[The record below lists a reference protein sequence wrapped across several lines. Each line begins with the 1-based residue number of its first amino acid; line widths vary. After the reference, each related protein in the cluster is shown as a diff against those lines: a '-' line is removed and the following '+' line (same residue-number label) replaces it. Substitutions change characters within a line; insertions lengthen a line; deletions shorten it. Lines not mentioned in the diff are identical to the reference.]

1 MQFLRQISI
10 SKRLWLI
17 FLITVGMFF
26 VFGALALKQSY
37 EVLHSA
43 KAVKTQ
49 HIVESTLGTLEYFH
63 ELEKSGQ
70 LTSQQAQDQA
80 KSALS
85 KLRYGR
91 NDYVWIND
99 LGPTMIMHPM
109 SPALDGKDLSGYKD
123 PDGVE
128 IFNEFVRTAK
138 QKGEGFV
145 SYRWPMPGASA
156 PVDKIS
162 YVHLFKPWN
171 WIIGSG
177 VYLDDTQDEFRSV
190 AINASI
196 MSFLIIAFIAFLII
210 SIMRSIAK
218 PLESVVEAMQN
229 IASGDGDLTQEL
241 STHGKD
247 EITQLSLHYNTFA
260 LKLRN
265 TIGNLLNSAATL
277 KQSAEALGNQASQ
290 ALHISEDQSQQ
301 TEQIATAINE
311 VTYAVQDVAKH
322 AEQAAAEVS
331 QATEQAASGQ
341 ANIDNSLKQT
351 DKLSATIE
359 QAVDVMQKL
368 AEESSQVGRVLD
380 VIRSIAEQTN
390 LLALNAAI
398 EAARAGEQGRGFAV
412 VADEVRLLAQR
423 TQQSTD
429 EVQKMIESLQQNSQA
444 AVQVINQSSSTAQAT
459 VEQAQQA
466 QESLTSISNALH
478 MINGLNASI
487 ASATLQQSHV
497 AEEINQN
504 VTQVAGLSQSSNEA
518 AHQLSASSEQL
529 NQLALELNR
538 QLAQFKV

>member
-1 MQFLRQISI
+1 MSFLRKISI
-10 SKRLWLI
+10 SNRLWLI

-37 EVLHSA
+37 ELMHSA

-63 ELEKSGQ
+63 SLEKSGD
-70 LTSQQAQDQA
+70 LSTAQAQEQA
-80 KSALS
+80 KNALS

-99 LGPTMIMHPM
+99 LVPTMIMHPM

-123 PDGVE
+123 PDGKE
-128 IFNEFVRTAK
+128 IFNQFVNIAK
-138 QKGEGFV
+138 QQGSGFF

-162 YVHLFKPWN
+162 FVQLFKPWN
-171 WIIGSG
+171 WVIGSG
-177 VYLDDTQDEFRSV
+177 VYLDDIHAEFRST
-190 AINASI
+190 AINVSI
-196 MSFLIIAFIAFLII
+196 ISLVVIIFIALLIIG
-210 SIMRSIAK
+210 IMRSIVA
-218 PLESVVEAMQN
+218 PLEHIVAAMKS
-229 IASGDGDLTQEL
+229 ISSSEGDLTQEL
-241 STHGKD
+241 NCDGTD
-247 EITQLSLHYNTFA
+247 EITELSLHFNTFTQ
-260 LKLRN
+260 KLRS
-265 TIGNLLNSAATL
+265 TISHLLTSAATL
-277 KQSAEALGNQASQ
+277 KQSAEALGQQASQ
-290 ALHISEDQSQQ
+290 SLSISEDQSQQ

-322 AEQAAAEVS
+322 AEQAASEVS
-331 QATEQAASGQ
+331 QATEQAIAGQ
-341 ANIDNSLKQT
+341 ANIDNSLQQT
-351 DKLSATIE
+351 DKLSSTIE
-359 QAVDVMQKL
+359 QAVNVMQTL

-429 EVQKMIESLQQNSQA
+429 EVQKMIESLQHNSQA
-444 AVQVINQSSSTAQAT
+444 AVQVIGQSSSTAQAT
-459 VEQAQQA
+459 VEQAHQA
-466 QESLTSISNALH
+466 QQSLASISHALQTL
-478 MINGLNASI
+478 NGLNASI
-487 ASATLQQSHV
+487 ASATLEQSHV

-504 VTQVAGLSQSSNEA
+504 VTQVAGLSQSSNES
-518 AHQLSASSEQL
+518 AHQLSHSSEQL
-529 NQLALELNR
+529 NQLALDLNR
-538 QLAQFKV
+538 QLGQFRV

>member
-17 FLITVGMFF
+17 FFITVGMFF

-37 EVLHSA
+37 EVMHSA
-43 KAVKTQ
+43 KATKTQ
-49 HIVESTLGTLEYFH
+49 HIVESTLGTVEYFH

-70 LTSQQAQDQA
+70 LTTQQAQEQA

-99 LGPTMIMHPM
+99 LNPTMIMHPM

-123 PDGVE
+123 PDGIE

-138 QKGEGFV
+138 QQGSGFV

-162 YVHLFKPWN
+162 YVQLFKPWN
-171 WIIGSG
+171 WVVGSG
-177 VYLDDTQDEFRSV
+177 VYLDDIQAEFRSV
-190 AINASI
+190 AISASI
-196 MSFLIIAFIAFLII
+196 MSFVIILFIAVLIIN
-210 SIMRSIAK
+210 IMRSIVK
-218 PLESVVEAMQN
+218 PIENVVEAMQN

-241 STHGKD
+241 SVHGKD
-247 EITQLSLHYNTFA
+247 EVTQLSLHYNTFA
-260 LKLRN
+260 LKLRT
-265 TIGNLLNSAATL
+265 TISHLLNSAATL

-322 AEQAAAEVS
+322 AEQAATEVS
-331 QATEQAASGQ
+331 QATEQANSGQ
-341 ANIDNSLKQT
+341 INIDNSLKQT

-359 QAVDVMQKL
+359 QAVNVMQKL

-429 EVQKMIESLQQNSQA
+429 EVQKMLESLQQNSQA
-444 AVQVINQSSSTAQAT
+444 AVQVINESSTTAQAT

-466 QESLTSISNALH
+466 QASLTIISNALH

>member
-1 MQFLRQISI
+1 MQFFRQISI

-26 VFGALALKQSY
+26 IFGALALKQSY
-37 EVLHSA
+37 DVMNAA

-63 ELEKSGQ
+63 SLEQSGQ
-70 LTSQQAQDQA
+70 LSTAQAQAQA
-80 KSALS
+80 QEALS
-85 KLRYGR
+85 KIRYGR

-99 LGPTMIMHPM
+99 LAANMVMHPI
-109 SPALDGKDLSGYKD
+109 SPALNGKSLTSHKD

-128 IFNEFVRTAK
+128 IFNEFVRIAK
-138 QKGEGFV
+138 QQGAGFL

-162 YVHLFKPWN
+162 YIQLFKPWN

-177 VYLDDTQDEFRSV
+177 VYLDDTQAEFRSV
-190 AINASI
+190 AIHASI
-196 MSFLIIAFIAFLII
+196 ISAVIIITIALLII
-210 SIMRSIAK
+210 SILRSIVV
-218 PLESVVEAMQN
+218 PLENVVSAMQN

-241 STHGKD
+241 STSGTD
-247 EITQLSLHYNTFA
+247 EISELSQHFNTFT
-260 LKLRN
+260 LKLR
-265 TIGNLLNSAATL
+265 TTVSHLLSSAATL
-277 KQSAEALGNQASQ
+277 KQAAEALGVQATQS
-290 ALHISEDQSQQ
+290 LTISEDQSQQ

-322 AEQAAAEVS
+322 AEQAATEVL
-331 QATEQAASGQ
+331 QATDQAVAGQ
-341 ANIDNSLKQT
+341 ANIDNSLQQT
-351 DKLSATIE
+351 DLLSSTIE
-359 QAVDVMQKL
+359 QAVNVMQTL
-368 AEESSQVGRVLD
+368 AEESSQVGRVLE

-429 EVQKMIESLQQNSQA
+429 EVQTMIESLQQNSQA
-444 AVQVINQSSSTAQAT
+444 AVQVINKSSSTAQAT

-466 QESLTSISNALH
+466 HASLTSISNALH
-478 MINGLNASI
+478 KLNDLNASI

-504 VTQVAGLSQSSNEA
+504 ITQVAGLSQSSNLA
-518 AHQLSASSEQL
+518 AHQLSSASEQL
-529 NQLALELNR
+529 NQLAQELNR
-538 QLAQFKV
+538 QLGQFRV

>member
-17 FLITVGMFF
+17 FFITVGMFF

-37 EVLHSA
+37 EVMHSA
-43 KAVKTQ
+43 KATKTQ
-49 HIVESTLGTLEYFH
+49 HIVESTLGTVEYFH

-70 LTSQQAQDQA
+70 LTTQQAQEQA

-99 LGPTMIMHPM
+99 LNPNMIMHPM

-123 PDGVE
+123 PDGIE

-138 QKGEGFV
+138 QQGSGFV

-162 YVHLFKPWN
+162 YVQLFKPWN
-171 WIIGSG
+171 WVVGSG
-177 VYLDDTQDEFRSV
+177 VYLDDIQAEFRSV
-190 AINASI
+190 AISASI
-196 MSFLIIAFIAFLII
+196 MSFVIILFIAVLIIN
-210 SIMRSIAK
+210 IMRSIVK
-218 PLESVVEAMQN
+218 PIENVVEAMQN

-241 STHGKD
+241 SVHGKD
-247 EITQLSLHYNTFA
+247 EVTQLSLHYNTFA
-260 LKLRN
+260 LKLRT
-265 TIGNLLNSAATL
+265 TISHLLNSAATL

-322 AEQAAAEVS
+322 AEQAATEVS
-331 QATEQAASGQ
+331 QATEQANSGQ
-341 ANIDNSLKQT
+341 INIDNSLKQT

-359 QAVDVMQKL
+359 QAVNVMQKL

-429 EVQKMIESLQQNSQA
+429 EVQKMLESLQQNSQA
-444 AVQVINQSSSTAQAT
+444 AVQVINESSTTAQAT

-466 QESLTSISNALH
+466 QESLTIISNALH

>member
-17 FLITVGMFF
+17 FFITVGMFF

-37 EVLHSA
+37 EVMHSA
-43 KAVKTQ
+43 KATKTQ
-49 HIVESTLGTLEYFH
+49 HIVESTLGTVEYFH

-70 LTSQQAQDQA
+70 LTTQQAQEQA

-99 LGPTMIMHPM
+99 LNPTMIMHPM

-123 PDGVE
+123 PDGIE

-138 QKGEGFV
+138 QQGSGFV

-162 YVHLFKPWN
+162 YVQLFKPWN
-171 WIIGSG
+171 WVVGSG
-177 VYLDDTQDEFRSV
+177 VYLDDIQAEFRSV
-190 AINASI
+190 AISASI
-196 MSFLIIAFIAFLII
+196 MSFVIILFIAVLIIN
-210 SIMRSIAK
+210 IMRSIVK
-218 PLESVVEAMQN
+218 PIENVVEAMQN

-241 STHGKD
+241 SVHGKD
-247 EITQLSLHYNTFA
+247 EVTQLGLHYNTFA
-260 LKLRN
+260 LKLRT
-265 TIGNLLNSAATL
+265 TISHLLNSAATL

-322 AEQAAAEVS
+322 AEQAATEVS
-331 QATEQAASGQ
+331 QATEQANSGQ
-341 ANIDNSLKQT
+341 INIDNSLKQT

-359 QAVDVMQKL
+359 QAVNVMQKL

-429 EVQKMIESLQQNSQA
+429 EVQKMLESLQQNSQA
-444 AVQVINQSSSTAQAT
+444 AVQVINESSTTAQAT

-466 QESLTSISNALH
+466 QSSLTIISNALH

>member
-17 FLITVGMFF
+17 FLIAVGMFF
-26 VFGALALKQSY
+26 VFAALALKQSY
-37 EVLHSA
+37 DLMHSA

-49 HIVESTLGTLEYFH
+49 HIVESTLGTLEYFNG
-63 ELEKSGQ
+63 LEKNGQ
-70 LTSQQAQDQA
+70 LTTAQAQEHAQ
-80 KSALS
+80 KALS
-85 KLRYGR
+85 TLRYGR
-91 NDYVWIND
+91 NDYVWVND
-99 LGPTMIMHPM
+99 LAPTMIMHPM

-123 PDGVE
+123 PDGKQ
-128 IFNEFVRTAK
+128 IFNEFVRIAK
-138 QKGEGFV
+138 QQGSGFF

-162 YVHLFKPWN
+162 YVKLFEPWN
-171 WIIGSG
+171 WVVGSG
-177 VYLDDTQDEFRSV
+177 VYLDDIHAEFRAA
-190 AINASI
+190 AIKVG
-196 MSFLIIAFIAFLII
+196 LIGFAVIVFIALFII
-210 SIMRSIAK
+210 SIMRSIVV
-218 PLESVVEAMQN
+218 PLENVVAAMHN

-241 STHGKD
+241 SVNGKD
-247 EITQLSLHYNTFA
+247 EITELSQNYNTFA
-260 LKLRN
+260 LKLRT
-265 TIGNLLNSAATL
+265 TISHLLSSATIL
-277 KQSAEALGNQASQ
+277 KQSAEALGLQASE
-290 ALHISEDQSQQ
+290 ALSINENQSQQ

-331 QATEQAASGQ
+331 QATEQAVAGQ
-341 ANIDNSLKQT
+341 TNIDNSLRQT
-351 DKLSATIE
+351 DLLSATIA
-359 QAVDVMQKL
+359 QAVNVMQKL

-429 EVQKMIESLQQNSQA
+429 EVQTMIESLQHNSQA
-444 AVQVINQSSSTAQAT
+444 AVNVINESSSTAQAT

-466 QESLTSISNALH
+466 QASLTSISSALYT
-478 MINGLNASI
+478 INGLNASI

-504 VTQVAGLSQSSNEA
+504 VTRVAGLSQSSNDS
-518 AHQLSASSEQL
+518 AHQLSQSSEQL
-529 NQLALELNR
+529 NQLALVLNQ
-538 QLAQFKV
+538 QLGQFKV

>member
-17 FLITVGMFF
+17 FFITVGMFF

-37 EVLHSA
+37 EVMHSA
-43 KAVKTQ
+43 KATKTQ
-49 HIVESTLGTLEYFH
+49 HIVESTLGTVEYFH

-70 LTSQQAQDQA
+70 LTTQQAQEQA

-99 LGPTMIMHPM
+99 LNPTMIMHPM

-123 PDGVE
+123 PDGIE

-138 QKGEGFV
+138 QQGSGFV

-162 YVHLFKPWN
+162 YVQLFKPWN
-171 WIIGSG
+171 WVVGSG
-177 VYLDDTQDEFRSV
+177 VYLDDIQTEFRSV
-190 AINASI
+190 AISASI
-196 MSFLIIAFIAFLII
+196 MSFVIILFIAVLIIN
-210 SIMRSIAK
+210 IMRSIVK
-218 PLESVVEAMQN
+218 PIENVVEAMQN

-241 STHGKD
+241 SVHGKD
-247 EITQLSLHYNTFA
+247 EVTQLSLHYNTFA
-260 LKLRN
+260 LKLRT
-265 TIGNLLNSAATL
+265 TISHLLNSAATL

-322 AEQAAAEVS
+322 AEQAATEVS
-331 QATEQAASGQ
+331 QATEQANSGQ
-341 ANIDNSLKQT
+341 INIDNSLKQT

-359 QAVDVMQKL
+359 QAVNVMQKL

-429 EVQKMIESLQQNSQA
+429 EVQKMLESLQQNSQA
-444 AVQVINQSSSTAQAT
+444 AVQVINESSTTAQAT

-466 QESLTSISNALH
+466 QESLTIISNALH

>member
-17 FLITVGMFF
+17 FFITVGMFF

-37 EVLHSA
+37 EVMHSA
-43 KAVKTQ
+43 KATKTQ
-49 HIVESTLGTLEYFH
+49 HIVESTLGTVEYFH

-70 LTSQQAQDQA
+70 LTTQQAQEQA

-99 LGPTMIMHPM
+99 LNPTMIMHPM

-123 PDGVE
+123 PDGIE

-138 QKGEGFV
+138 QQGSGFV

-162 YVHLFKPWN
+162 YVQLFKPWN
-171 WIIGSG
+171 WVVGSG
-177 VYLDDTQDEFRSV
+177 VYLDDIQTEFRSV
-190 AINASI
+190 AISASI
-196 MSFLIIAFIAFLII
+196 MSFVIILFIAVLIIN
-210 SIMRSIAK
+210 IMRSIVM
-218 PLESVVEAMQN
+218 PIENVVEAMQN

-241 STHGKD
+241 SVHGKD
-247 EITQLSLHYNTFA
+247 EVTQLSLHYNTFA
-260 LKLRN
+260 LKLR
-265 TIGNLLNSAATL
+265 TTVSHLLNSATTL

-322 AEQAAAEVS
+322 AEQAATEVS
-331 QATEQAASGQ
+331 QATEQANSGQ
-341 ANIDNSLKQT
+341 INIDNSLKQT

-359 QAVDVMQKL
+359 QAVNVMQKL

-429 EVQKMIESLQQNSQA
+429 EVQKMLESLQQNSQA
-444 AVQVINQSSSTAQAT
+444 AVQVINESSTTAQAT

-466 QESLTSISNALH
+466 QASLTIISNALH

>member
-17 FLITVGMFF
+17 FLIAVGMFF
-26 VFGALALKQSY
+26 VFAALALKQSY
-37 EVLHSA
+37 DLMHSA

-49 HIVESTLGTLEYFH
+49 HIVESTLGILEYFH
-63 ELEKSGQ
+63 DLEKSAQ
-70 LTSQQAQDQA
+70 LSTAQAQEHAQ
-80 KSALS
+80 KALS

-91 NDYVWIND
+91 SDYVWIND
-99 LGPTMIMHPM
+99 LTSTMIMHPM

-123 PDGVE
+123 PDGKQ
-128 IFNEFVRTAK
+128 IFNEFVRIAK
-138 QKGEGFV
+138 QQGSGFF

-162 YVHLFKPWN
+162 YVQLFKPWN
-171 WIIGSG
+171 WVVGSG
-177 VYLDDTQDEFRSV
+177 VYLDDIHTEFRSA
-190 AINASI
+190 AIKASFIGLAVI
-196 MSFLIIAFIAFLII
+196 MFIALLII
-210 SIMRSIAK
+210 SIMRSIVV
-218 PLESVVEAMQN
+218 PLENVVAAMHN

-241 STHGKD
+241 NANGKD
-247 EITQLSLHYNTFA
+247 EIAQLSQNYNNFA
-260 LKLRN
+260 LKLRT
-265 TIGNLLNSAATL
+265 TISHLLSSATRL
-277 KQSAEALGNQASQ
+277 KQSAEALGQQATA
-290 ALHISEDQSQQ
+290 ALDINENQSQQ

-331 QATEQAASGQ
+331 QATEQAAAGQ
-341 ANIDNSLKQT
+341 ANIDNSLRQT
-351 DKLSATIE
+351 DLLSATIA
-359 QAVDVMQKL
+359 QAVDVMQTL

-429 EVQKMIESLQQNSQA
+429 EVQTMIESLQHNSQA
-444 AVQVINQSSSTAQAT
+444 AVNVINQSSSTAQAT

-466 QESLTSISNALH
+466 QASLTSISNALYT
-478 MINGLNASI
+478 INGLNASI
-487 ASATLQQSHV
+487 ASATLEQSHV

-504 VTQVAGLSQSSNEA
+504 VTRVAGLSQSSNDS
-518 AHQLSASSEQL
+518 AHNLSQSSEQL
-529 NQLALELNR
+529 NQLALELNQ
-538 QLAQFKV
+538 QLGQFKV

>member
-17 FLITVGMFF
+17 FFITVGMFF

-37 EVLHSA
+37 EVMHSA
-43 KAVKTQ
+43 KATKTQ
-49 HIVESTLGTLEYFH
+49 HIVESTLGTVEYFH

-70 LTSQQAQDQA
+70 LTTQQAQEQA

-99 LGPTMIMHPM
+99 LNPTMIMHPM

-123 PDGVE
+123 PDGIE

-138 QKGEGFV
+138 QQGSGFV

-162 YVHLFKPWN
+162 YVQLFKPWN
-171 WIIGSG
+171 WVVGSG
-177 VYLDDTQDEFRSV
+177 VYLDDIQTEFRSV
-190 AINASI
+190 AISASI
-196 MSFLIIAFIAFLII
+196 MSFVIILFIAVLIIN
-210 SIMRSIAK
+210 IMRSIVK
-218 PLESVVEAMQN
+218 PIENVVEAMQN

-241 STHGKD
+241 SVHGKD
-247 EITQLSLHYNTFA
+247 EVTQLSLHYNTFA
-260 LKLRN
+260 LKLRT
-265 TIGNLLNSAATL
+265 TISHLLNSAATL

-322 AEQAAAEVS
+322 AEQAATEVS
-331 QATEQAASGQ
+331 QATEQANSGQ
-341 ANIDNSLKQT
+341 INIDNSLKQT

-359 QAVDVMQKL
+359 QAVNVMQKL
-368 AEESSQVGRVLD
+368 AEESSQVGSVLD

-429 EVQKMIESLQQNSQA
+429 EVQKMLESLQQNSQA
-444 AVQVINQSSSTAQAT
+444 AVQVINESSTTAQAT

-466 QESLTSISNALH
+466 QASLTIISNALH

>member
-1 MQFLRQISI
+1 MQFFRQISI

-26 VFGALALKQSY
+26 IFGALALKQSY
-37 EVLHSA
+37 DVMNAA

-63 ELEKSGQ
+63 SLEQSGQ
-70 LTSQQAQDQA
+70 LSTAQAQAQA
-80 KSALS
+80 QEALS
-85 KLRYGR
+85 KIRYGR

-99 LGPTMIMHPM
+99 LAANMVMHPI
-109 SPALDGKDLSGYKD
+109 SPALNGKSLTSHKD

-128 IFNEFVRTAK
+128 IFNEFVRIAK
-138 QKGEGFV
+138 QQGAGFL
-145 SYRWPMPGASA
+145 SYRWPMPGANA

-162 YVHLFKPWN
+162 YIQLFKPWN

-177 VYLDDTQDEFRSV
+177 VYLDDTQAEFRSV
-190 AINASI
+190 AIHASI
-196 MSFLIIAFIAFLII
+196 ISAVIIITIALLII
-210 SIMRSIAK
+210 SILRSIVV
-218 PLESVVEAMQN
+218 PLENVVSAMQN

-241 STHGKD
+241 STSGTD
-247 EITQLSLHYNTFA
+247 EISELSQHFNTFT
-260 LKLRN
+260 LKLRT
-265 TIGNLLNSAATL
+265 TISHLLSSATTL
-277 KQSAEALGNQASQ
+277 KQAAEALGVQATQS
-290 ALHISEDQSQQ
+290 LTISEDQSQQ

-322 AEQAAAEVS
+322 AEQAATEVL
-331 QATEQAASGQ
+331 QATDQAVAGQ
-341 ANIDNSLKQT
+341 ANIDNSLQQT
-351 DKLSATIE
+351 DLLSSTIE
-359 QAVDVMQKL
+359 QAVNVMQTL
-368 AEESSQVGRVLD
+368 AEESSQVGRVLE

-429 EVQKMIESLQQNSQA
+429 EVQTMIESLQQNSQA
-444 AVQVINQSSSTAQAT
+444 AVQVINKSSSTAQAT

-466 QESLTSISNALH
+466 HASLTSISNALH
-478 MINGLNASI
+478 KLNDLNASI

-504 VTQVAGLSQSSNEA
+504 ITQVAGLSQSSNLA
-518 AHQLSASSEQL
+518 AHQLSSASEQL
-529 NQLALELNR
+529 NQLAQELNR
-538 QLAQFKV
+538 QLGQFRV

>member
-17 FLITVGMFF
+17 FFITVGMFF
-26 VFGALALKQSY
+26 VFGVLALKQSY
-37 EVLHSA
+37 NVMHSA
-43 KAVKTQ
+43 KALKTQ
-49 HIVESTLGTLEYFH
+49 HIVESTLGTVEYFY

-70 LTSQQAQDQA
+70 LTTEQAQNQA

-99 LGPTMIMHPM
+99 LNPTMIMHPI

-123 PDGVE
+123 PDGIE

-138 QKGEGFV
+138 QQGSGFV

-162 YVHLFKPWN
+162 YVQLFKPWN
-171 WIIGSG
+171 WVVGSG
-177 VYLDDTQDEFRSV
+177 VYLDDIQAEFRSV

-196 MSFLIIAFIAFLII
+196 MSFVIIIFIAFLII
-210 SIMRSIAK
+210 NIMRSIVK
-218 PLESVVEAMQN
+218 PLENVVEAMQN

-241 STHGKD
+241 SVHGKD
-247 EITQLSLHYNTFA
+247 EVTQLSLHYNTFA
-260 LKLRN
+260 LKLRT
-265 TIGNLLNSAATL
+265 TIGHLLNSANTL

-322 AEQAAAEVS
+322 AEQAATEVS
-331 QATEQAASGQ
+331 QATEQAVSGQ
-341 ANIDNSLKQT
+341 ANIDNSLQQT

-359 QAVDVMQKL
+359 EAVNVMQKL

-380 VIRSIAEQTN
+380 VIRSIAQQTN

-444 AVQVINQSSSTAQAT
+444 AVQVINESSSTAQAT

-478 MINGLNASI
+478 IINGLNTSI

>member
-17 FLITVGMFF
+17 FLIAVGMFF

-37 EVLHSA
+37 DLMHSA

-49 HIVESTLGTLEYFH
+49 HIVESTLGTLEYFSG
-63 ELEKSGQ
+63 LEKSGE
-70 LTSQQAQDQA
+70 LTTEQAQEHAQ
-80 KSALS
+80 KALS

-99 LGPTMIMHPM
+99 LAPNMIMHPM

-123 PDGVE
+123 PDGKQ
-128 IFNEFVRTAK
+128 IFNEFVRIAK
-138 QKGEGFV
+138 QQGSGFF

-162 YVHLFKPWN
+162 YVQIFKPWN
-171 WIIGSG
+171 WVVGSG
-177 VYLDDTQDEFRSV
+177 VYLDDIYAEFRSV
-190 AINASI
+190 AIKAG
-196 MSFLIIAFIAFLII
+196 LISLVVIVFIALLII
-210 SIMRSIAK
+210 SIMRSIVV
-218 PLESVVEAMQN
+218 PLENVVVAMHN

-241 STHGKD
+241 NTNGKD
-247 EITQLSLHYNTFA
+247 EIAELSQNYNTFA
-260 LKLRN
+260 LKLRT
-265 TIGNLLNSAATL
+265 TISHLLTSATTL
-277 KQSAEALGNQASQ
+277 KQSAEALGQQASE
-290 ALHISEDQSQQ
+290 ALDINENQSQQ

-322 AEQAAAEVS
+322 AEQAASEVS
-331 QATEQAASGQ
+331 QATEQASAGQ
-341 ANIDNSLKQT
+341 ANIDNSLRQT
-351 DKLSATIE
+351 DLLSATIA
-359 QAVDVMQKL
+359 QAVEVMQKL

-429 EVQKMIESLQQNSQA
+429 EVQTMIESLQNNSQA
-444 AVQVINQSSSTAQAT
+444 AVNVINESSSTAQAT

-466 QESLTSISNALH
+466 HESLTSISNALH
-478 MINGLNASI
+478 TINDLNASI
-487 ASATLQQSHV
+487 ASATLEQSHV

-504 VTQVAGLSQSSNEA
+504 VTRVAGLSQSSNDS
-518 AHQLSASSEQL
+518 AHQLSQSSEQL
-529 NQLALELNR
+529 NQLALELNQ
-538 QLAQFKV
+538 QLGQFKV

>member
-1 MQFLRQISI
+1 MQFFRQISI

-26 VFGALALKQSY
+26 IFGALALKQSY
-37 EVLHSA
+37 DVMNAA

-63 ELEKSGQ
+63 SLEKSGQ
-70 LTSQQAQDQA
+70 LSTAQAQAQA
-80 KSALS
+80 QEALS
-85 KLRYGR
+85 KIRYGR

-99 LGPTMIMHPM
+99 LAANMVMHPI
-109 SPALDGKDLSGYKD
+109 SPALNGKNLTSHKD

-128 IFNEFVRTAK
+128 IFNEFVRIAK
-138 QKGEGFV
+138 QQGAGFL

-162 YVHLFKPWN
+162 YIQLFKPWN

-177 VYLDDTQDEFRSV
+177 VYLDDTQAEFRSV
-190 AINASI
+190 AIHASI
-196 MSFLIIAFIAFLII
+196 ISAVIIITIALLII
-210 SIMRSIAK
+210 SILRSIVV
-218 PLESVVEAMQN
+218 PLENVVSAMQN

-241 STHGKD
+241 STSGTD
-247 EITQLSLHYNTFA
+247 EISELSQHFNTFT
-260 LKLRN
+260 LKLR
-265 TIGNLLNSAATL
+265 TTVSHLLSSATTL
-277 KQSAEALGNQASQ
+277 KQAAEALGVQATQS
-290 ALHISEDQSQQ
+290 LTISEDQSQQ

-322 AEQAAAEVS
+322 AEQAATEVL
-331 QATEQAASGQ
+331 QATDQAVAGQ
-341 ANIDNSLKQT
+341 ANIDNSLQQT
-351 DKLSATIE
+351 DLLSSTIE
-359 QAVDVMQKL
+359 QAVNVMQTL
-368 AEESSQVGRVLD
+368 AEESSQVGRVLE

-429 EVQKMIESLQQNSQA
+429 EVQTMIESLQQNSQA
-444 AVQVINQSSSTAQAT
+444 AVQVINKSSSTAQAT

-466 QESLTSISNALH
+466 HASLTSISTALH
-478 MINGLNASI
+478 KLNDLNASI

-504 VTQVAGLSQSSNEA
+504 ITQVAGLSQSSNLA
-518 AHQLSASSEQL
+518 AHQLSSASEQL
-529 NQLALELNR
+529 NQLAQELNR
-538 QLAQFKV
+538 QLGQFRV

>member
-17 FLITVGMFF
+17 FFITVGMFF

-37 EVLHSA
+37 EVMHSA
-43 KAVKTQ
+43 KATKTQ
-49 HIVESTLGTLEYFH
+49 HIVESTLGTVEYFH

-70 LTSQQAQDQA
+70 LTTQQAQEQA

-99 LGPTMIMHPM
+99 LNPTMIMHPM

-123 PDGVE
+123 PDGIE

-138 QKGEGFV
+138 QQGSGFV

-162 YVHLFKPWN
+162 YVQLFKPWN
-171 WIIGSG
+171 WVVGSG
-177 VYLDDTQDEFRSV
+177 VYLDDIQAEFRSV
-190 AINASI
+190 AISASI
-196 MSFLIIAFIAFLII
+196 MSFVIILFIAVLIIN
-210 SIMRSIAK
+210 IMRSIVK
-218 PLESVVEAMQN
+218 PIENVVEAMQN

-241 STHGKD
+241 SVHGKD
-247 EITQLSLHYNTFA
+247 EVTQLSLHYNTFA
-260 LKLRN
+260 LKLRT
-265 TIGNLLNSAATL
+265 TISHLLNSAATL

-322 AEQAAAEVS
+322 AEQAATEVS
-331 QATEQAASGQ
+331 QATEQANSGQ
-341 ANIDNSLKQT
+341 INIDNSLKQT

-359 QAVDVMQKL
+359 QAVNVMQKL

-429 EVQKMIESLQQNSQA
+429 EVQKMLESLQQNSQA
-444 AVQVINQSSSTAQAT
+444 AVQVINESSTTAQAT

-466 QESLTSISNALH
+466 QESLTIISNALH

>member
-17 FLITVGMFF
+17 FFISVGMFF
-26 VFGALALKQSY
+26 VFGALALKQSHDMLNSG
-37 EVLHSA
+37 ESI
-43 KAVKTQ
+43 KTQ
-49 HIVESTLGTLEYFH
+49 HIVESTIGTLEYFY

-70 LTSQQAQDQA
+70 LTNQQAQEQA
-80 KSALS
+80 MSVLS

-99 LGPTMIMHPM
+99 LAPLMIMHPM
-109 SPALDGKDLSGYKD
+109 SPELNGKNMSGHKD

-128 IFNEFVRTAK
+128 IFNEFVRIAK
-138 QKGEGFV
+138 QEGAGFL

-156 PVDKIS
+156 PVDKVS
-162 YVHLFKPWN
+162 YVQLFKPWN
-171 WIIGSG
+171 WVIGSG
-177 VYLDDTQDEFRSV
+177 TYLDNSQAEFRSL
-190 AINASI
+190 AISASI
-196 MSFLIIAFIAFLII
+196 MRFTVIGLVAFLII
-210 SIMRSIAK
+210 SIIRSIVS
-218 PLESVVEAMQN
+218 PLENVVAAMQN

-241 STHGKD
+241 STNGKD

-265 TIGNLLNSAATL
+265 TIGNLLSSATIL

-290 ALHISEDQSQQ
+290 TLHISQNQSQQ

-322 AEQAAAEVS
+322 AEQAASEVS
-331 QATEQAASGQ
+331 QATEQANAGQ
-341 ANIDNSLKQT
+341 TNIDNSLKQT
-351 DKLSATIE
+351 DLLSSSIS
-359 QAVDVMQKL
+359 QAVKVMQTL
-368 AEESSQVGRVLD
+368 AEESSQVGRVLE

-429 EVQKMIESLQQNSQA
+429 EVQVMIESLQRNSQA
-444 AVQVINQSSSTAQAT
+444 AVHVINESSDISLAT
-459 VEQAQQA
+459 VEQAHKA
-466 QESLTSISNALH
+466 RESLMNISSALH
-478 MINGLNASI
+478 MLNDLNASI
-487 ASATLQQSHV
+487 ASATLQQAHV

-504 VTQVAGLSQSSNEA
+504 VTQVAGLSQSSNES

-538 QLAQFKV
+538 QLGQFKV

>member
-37 EVLHSA
+37 SVMHSA
-43 KAVKTQ
+43 KAVKIQ
-49 HIVESTLGTLEYFH
+49 HIVESTLGTIEYFH
-63 ELEKSGQ
+63 SLEESGQ
-70 LTSQQAQDQA
+70 LTTQQAQDQA
-80 KSALS
+80 KNALS

-99 LGPTMIMHPM
+99 LGPTMIMHPI
-109 SPALDGKDLSGYKD
+109 SPTLDGKNLSGYKD

-138 QKGEGFV
+138 QQGSGFV
-145 SYRWPMPGASA
+145 SYRWPMPGASD

-162 YVHLFKPWN
+162 YVQLFKPWN
-171 WIIGSG
+171 WVIGSG
-177 VYLDDTQDEFRSV
+177 VYLDDIQTEFRAV

-196 MSFLIIAFIAFLII
+196 MSLVIILFIAFLII
-210 SIMRSIAK
+210 NIMRSIVK
-218 PLESVVEAMQN
+218 PLENVVEAMKN

-241 STHGKD
+241 GTYGKD
-247 EITQLSLHYNTFA
+247 EVTQLSLHYNTFA
-260 LKLRN
+260 LKLRT
-265 TIGNLLNSAATL
+265 TIGNLLNSATTL

-322 AEQAAAEVS
+322 AEQAANEVS
-331 QATEQAASGQ
+331 QATEQAVSGQ
-341 ANIDNSLKQT
+341 ENINNSLKQT

-359 QAVDVMQKL
+359 QAVEVMQKL

-444 AVQVINQSSSTAQAT
+444 AVKVINESSHTAQAT

-487 ASATLQQSHV
+487 ASATLEQSHV

-518 AHQLSASSEQL
+518 AHQLSASSGQL

>member
-17 FLITVGMFF
+17 FLIAVGMFF

-37 EVLHSA
+37 DLMHSA

-49 HIVESTLGTLEYFH
+49 HIVESTLGTLEYFSG
-63 ELEKSGQ
+63 LEKSGE
-70 LTSQQAQDQA
+70 LTTEQAQEHAQ
-80 KSALS
+80 KALS

-99 LGPTMIMHPM
+99 LAPNMIMHPM

-123 PDGVE
+123 PDGKQ
-128 IFNEFVRTAK
+128 IFNEFVRIAK
-138 QKGEGFV
+138 QQGSGFF

-162 YVHLFKPWN
+162 YVQIFKPWN
-171 WIIGSG
+171 WVVGSG
-177 VYLDDTQDEFRSV
+177 VYLDDIYAEFRSV
-190 AINASI
+190 AIKAG
-196 MSFLIIAFIAFLII
+196 LISLVVIVFIALLII
-210 SIMRSIAK
+210 SIMRSIVV
-218 PLESVVEAMQN
+218 PLENVVVAMHN

-241 STHGKD
+241 NTYGKD
-247 EITQLSLHYNTFA
+247 EIAELSQNYNTFA
-260 LKLRN
+260 LKLRT
-265 TIGNLLNSAATL
+265 TISHLLTSATTL
-277 KQSAEALGNQASQ
+277 KQSAEALGQQASE
-290 ALHISEDQSQQ
+290 ALDINENQSQQ

-322 AEQAAAEVS
+322 AEQAASEVS
-331 QATEQAASGQ
+331 QATEQASAGQ
-341 ANIDNSLKQT
+341 ANIDNSLRQT
-351 DKLSATIE
+351 DLLSATIA
-359 QAVDVMQKL
+359 QAVEVMQKL

-429 EVQKMIESLQQNSQA
+429 EVQTMIESLQNNSQA
-444 AVQVINQSSSTAQAT
+444 AVNVINESSSTAQAT

-466 QESLTSISNALH
+466 HESLTSISNALH
-478 MINGLNASI
+478 TINDLNASI
-487 ASATLQQSHV
+487 ASATLEQSHV

-504 VTQVAGLSQSSNEA
+504 VTRVAGLSQSSNDS
-518 AHQLSASSEQL
+518 AHELSQSSEQL
-529 NQLALELNR
+529 NQLALELNQ
-538 QLAQFKV
+538 QLGQFKV

>member
-1 MQFLRQISI
+1 MPFLRQISI

-17 FLITVGMFF
+17 FLIAVGMFF

-37 EVLHSA
+37 DLMYSA

-49 HIVESTLGTLEYFH
+49 HIVESTLGSLEYFH
-63 ELEKSGQ
+63 DLEKSGQ
-70 LTSQQAQDQA
+70 LTTEQAQEHAQ
-80 KSALS
+80 KALS

-99 LGPTMIMHPM
+99 LAPKMIMHAM

-123 PDGVE
+123 PDGKQ
-128 IFNEFVRTAK
+128 IFNEFARIAK
-138 QKGEGFV
+138 DQGAGFF

-162 YVHLFKPWN
+162 YVQIFKPWN
-171 WIIGSG
+171 WVIGSG
-177 VYLDDTQDEFRSV
+177 VYLDDIHAEFRSV
-190 AINASI
+190 AIKVS
-196 MSFLIIAFIAFLII
+196 LISLGVIVFIALLII
-210 SIMRSIAK
+210 SIMRSIVM
-218 PLESVVEAMQN
+218 PLENVVAAMQN

-241 STHGKD
+241 NANGKD
-247 EITQLSLHYNTFA
+247 EIAALSQNYNTFA
-260 LKLRN
+260 LKLRT
-265 TIGNLLNSAATL
+265 TIGHLLTSATTL
-277 KQSAEALGNQASQ
+277 KQSAEALGLQATQ
-290 ALHISEDQSQQ
+290 ALDINENQSQQ

-322 AEQAAAEVS
+322 AEQAASEVS
-331 QATEQAASGQ
+331 QATEQAAAGQ
-341 ANIDNSLKQT
+341 ANIDNSLRQT
-351 DKLSATIE
+351 DLLSATIA

-368 AEESSQVGRVLD
+368 AEESSQVGHVLD

-429 EVQKMIESLQQNSQA
+429 EVQTMIESLQNNSQA
-444 AVQVINQSSSTAQAT
+444 AVSVINESSSTAQAT

-466 QESLTSISNALH
+466 QQSLTSISNALYT
-478 MINGLNASI
+478 INDLNASI

-497 AEEINQN
+497 AEEINEN
-504 VTQVAGLSQSSNEA
+504 VTRVAGLSQSSNDS
-518 AHQLSASSEQL
+518 AHQLSQSSAQL
-529 NQLALELNR
+529 NQLALELNQ
-538 QLAQFKV
+538 QLGQFKV

>member
-17 FLITVGMFF
+17 FFITVGMFF

-37 EVLHSA
+37 SVLHSA

-63 ELEKSGQ
+63 ELEKNGQ

-99 LGPTMIMHPM
+99 LAPVMIMHPM

-123 PDGVE
+123 PDGKEV
-128 IFNEFVRTAK
+128 FNEFVKIAK
-138 QKGEGFV
+138 QQGSGFF

-177 VYLDDTQDEFRSV
+177 VYLDDTQAEFRSV

-196 MSFLIIAFIAFLII
+196 LSFVIIALIAFLVI
-210 SIMRSIAK
+210 SIMRSIVT
-218 PLESVVEAMQN
+218 PLEDVVNAMQN
-229 IASGDGDLTQEL
+229 IASGDGDLTLEL
-241 STHGKD
+241 STSGKD
-247 EITQLSLHYNTFA
+247 EITKLSRNYNTFA
-260 LKLRN
+260 LKLRT
-265 TIGNLLNSAATL
+265 TIGNLLNSATTL
-277 KQSAEALGNQASQ
+277 KESAEALGNQASQ
-290 ALHISEDQSQQ
+290 TLSISEEQSQQ

-322 AEQAAAEVS
+322 AEQAASEVS
-331 QATEQAASGQ
+331 QASQQANSGQ
-341 ANIDNSLKQT
+341 INIDNSLKQT
-351 DKLSATIE
+351 DLLSSSIA
-359 QAVDVMQKL
+359 QAVKVMQTL
-368 AEESSQVGRVLD
+368 ADESSQVGRVLD

-429 EVQKMIESLQQNSQA
+429 EVQVMIESLQRNSQA
-444 AVQVINQSSSTAQAT
+444 AVHVINESSDISQAT
-459 VEQAQQA
+459 VEQAHKA
-466 QESLTSISNALH
+466 RESLMNISSALH
-478 MINGLNASI
+478 MINDLNASI
-487 ASATLQQSHV
+487 ASATLQQAHV

-504 VTQVAGLSQSSNEA
+504 VTQVAGLSQSSNES
-518 AHQLSASSEQL
+518 AHNLSASSEQL

-538 QLAQFKV
+538 QLRQFKI

>member
-1 MQFLRQISI
+1 MQFFRQISI

-26 VFGALALKQSY
+26 IFGALALKQSY
-37 EVLHSA
+37 DVMNAA

-63 ELEKSGQ
+63 SLEQSGQ
-70 LTSQQAQDQA
+70 LSTAQAQAQA
-80 KSALS
+80 QEALS
-85 KLRYGR
+85 KIRYGR

-99 LGPTMIMHPM
+99 LAANMVMHPI
-109 SPALDGKDLSGYKD
+109 SPALNGKSLTSHKD

-128 IFNEFVRTAK
+128 IFNEFVRIAK
-138 QKGEGFV
+138 QQGAGFL

-162 YVHLFKPWN
+162 YIQLFKPWN

-177 VYLDDTQDEFRSV
+177 VYLDDTQAEFRSV
-190 AINASI
+190 AIHASI
-196 MSFLIIAFIAFLII
+196 ISAVIIITIALLII
-210 SIMRSIAK
+210 SILRSIVV
-218 PLESVVEAMQN
+218 PLENVVSAMQN

-241 STHGKD
+241 STSGTD
-247 EITQLSLHYNTFA
+247 EISELSQHFNTFT
-260 LKLRN
+260 LKLRT
-265 TIGNLLNSAATL
+265 TISHLLSSATTL
-277 KQSAEALGNQASQ
+277 KQAAEALGVQATQS
-290 ALHISEDQSQQ
+290 LTISEDQSQQ

-322 AEQAAAEVS
+322 AEQAATEVL
-331 QATEQAASGQ
+331 QATDQAVAGQ
-341 ANIDNSLKQT
+341 ANIDNSLQQT
-351 DKLSATIE
+351 DLLSSTIE
-359 QAVDVMQKL
+359 QAVNVMQTL
-368 AEESSQVGRVLD
+368 AEESSQVGRVLE

-429 EVQKMIESLQQNSQA
+429 EVQTMIESLQQNSQA
-444 AVQVINQSSSTAQAT
+444 AVQVINKSSSTAQAT

-466 QESLTSISNALH
+466 HASLTSISNALH
-478 MINGLNASI
+478 KLNDLNASI

-504 VTQVAGLSQSSNEA
+504 ITQVAGLSQSSNLA
-518 AHQLSASSEQL
+518 AHQLSSASEQL
-529 NQLALELNR
+529 NQLAQELNR
-538 QLAQFKV
+538 QLGQFRV

>member
-17 FLITVGMFF
+17 FFITVGMFF

-37 EVLHSA
+37 EVMHSA
-43 KAVKTQ
+43 KATKTQ
-49 HIVESTLGTLEYFH
+49 HIVESTLGTVEYFH

-70 LTSQQAQDQA
+70 LTTQQAQEQA

-99 LGPTMIMHPM
+99 LNPTMIMHPM

-123 PDGVE
+123 PDGIE

-138 QKGEGFV
+138 QQGSGFV

-162 YVHLFKPWN
+162 YVQLFKPWN
-171 WIIGSG
+171 WVVGSG
-177 VYLDDTQDEFRSV
+177 VYLDDIQAEFRSV
-190 AINASI
+190 AISASI
-196 MSFLIIAFIAFLII
+196 MSFVIILFIAVLIIN
-210 SIMRSIAK
+210 IMRSIVK
-218 PLESVVEAMQN
+218 PIENVVEAMQN

-241 STHGKD
+241 SVHGKD
-247 EITQLSLHYNTFA
+247 EVTQLSLHYNTFA
-260 LKLRN
+260 LKLRT
-265 TIGNLLNSAATL
+265 TISHLLNSAATL

-322 AEQAAAEVS
+322 AEQAATEVS
-331 QATEQAASGQ
+331 QATEQANSGQ
-341 ANIDNSLKQT
+341 INIDNSLKQT

-359 QAVDVMQKL
+359 QAVNVMQKL

-429 EVQKMIESLQQNSQA
+429 EVQKMLESLQQNSQA
-444 AVQVINQSSSTAQAT
+444 AVQVINESSTTAQAT

-466 QESLTSISNALH
+466 QSSLTIISNALH

>member
-17 FLITVGMFF
+17 FLIAVGMFF

-37 EVLHSA
+37 DLMHSA

-49 HIVESTLGTLEYFH
+49 HIVESTLGTLEYFSG
-63 ELEKSGQ
+63 LEKSGE
-70 LTSQQAQDQA
+70 LTTEQAQEHAQ
-80 KSALS
+80 KALS

-99 LGPTMIMHPM
+99 LAPNMIMHPM

-123 PDGVE
+123 PDGKQ
-128 IFNEFVRTAK
+128 IFNEFVRIAK
-138 QKGEGFV
+138 QQGSGFF

-162 YVHLFKPWN
+162 YVQIFKPWN
-171 WIIGSG
+171 WVVGSG
-177 VYLDDTQDEFRSV
+177 VYLDDIYAEFRSV
-190 AINASI
+190 AIKAG
-196 MSFLIIAFIAFLII
+196 LISLVVIVFIALLII
-210 SIMRSIAK
+210 SIMRSIVV
-218 PLESVVEAMQN
+218 PLENVVAAMHN

-241 STHGKD
+241 NTNGKD
-247 EITQLSLHYNTFA
+247 EIAELSQNYNTFA
-260 LKLRN
+260 LKLRT
-265 TIGNLLNSAATL
+265 TISHLLTSATTL
-277 KQSAEALGNQASQ
+277 KQSAEALGQQASE
-290 ALHISEDQSQQ
+290 ALDINENQSQQ

-322 AEQAAAEVS
+322 AEQAASEVS
-331 QATEQAASGQ
+331 QATEQASAGQ
-341 ANIDNSLKQT
+341 ANIDNSLRQT
-351 DKLSATIE
+351 DLLSATIA
-359 QAVDVMQKL
+359 QAVEVMQKL

-429 EVQKMIESLQQNSQA
+429 EVQTMIESLQNNSQA
-444 AVQVINQSSSTAQAT
+444 AVNVINESSSTAQAT

-466 QESLTSISNALH
+466 HESLTSISNALH
-478 MINGLNASI
+478 TINDLNASI
-487 ASATLQQSHV
+487 ASATLEQSHV

-504 VTQVAGLSQSSNEA
+504 VTRVAGLSQSSNDS
-518 AHQLSASSEQL
+518 AHQLSQSSEQL
-529 NQLALELNR
+529 NQLALELNQ
-538 QLAQFKV
+538 QLGQFKV

>member
-17 FLITVGMFF
+17 FLIAVGMFF

-37 EVLHSA
+37 DLMHSA

-49 HIVESTLGTLEYFH
+49 HIVESTLGTLEYFSG
-63 ELEKSGQ
+63 LEKSGE
-70 LTSQQAQDQA
+70 LTTEQAQEHAQ
-80 KSALS
+80 KALS

-99 LGPTMIMHPM
+99 LAPNMIMHPM

-123 PDGVE
+123 PDGKQ
-128 IFNEFVRTAK
+128 IFNEFVRIAK
-138 QKGEGFV
+138 QQGSGFF

-162 YVHLFKPWN
+162 YVQIFKPWN
-171 WIIGSG
+171 WVVGSG
-177 VYLDDTQDEFRSV
+177 VYLDDIYAEFRSV
-190 AINASI
+190 AIKAG
-196 MSFLIIAFIAFLII
+196 LISLVVIVFIALLII
-210 SIMRSIAK
+210 SIMRSIVV
-218 PLESVVEAMQN
+218 PLENVVAAMHN

-241 STHGKD
+241 NTNGKD
-247 EITQLSLHYNTFA
+247 EIAELSQNYNTFA
-260 LKLRN
+260 LKLRT
-265 TIGNLLNSAATL
+265 TISHLLTSATTL
-277 KQSAEALGNQASQ
+277 KQSAEALGQQASE
-290 ALHISEDQSQQ
+290 ALDINENQSQQ

-322 AEQAAAEVS
+322 AEQAASEVS
-331 QATEQAASGQ
+331 QATEQASAGQ
-341 ANIDNSLKQT
+341 ANIDNSLRQT
-351 DKLSATIE
+351 DLLSATIA
-359 QAVDVMQKL
+359 QAVEVMQKL

-429 EVQKMIESLQQNSQA
+429 EVQTMIESLQNNSQA
-444 AVQVINQSSSTAQAT
+444 AVNVINESSSTAQAT
-459 VEQAQQA
+459 VEQVQQA
-466 QESLTSISNALH
+466 HESLTSISNALH
-478 MINGLNASI
+478 TINDLNASI
-487 ASATLQQSHV
+487 ASATLEQSHV

-504 VTQVAGLSQSSNEA
+504 VTRVAGLSQSSNDS
-518 AHQLSASSEQL
+518 AHQLSQSSEQL
-529 NQLALELNR
+529 NQLALELNQ
-538 QLAQFKV
+538 QLGQFKV